1 MFNYIFNKAD
11 RKKKKKKDKLSFR
24 AQANEYRR
32 TMQLKS
38 HEI

>member
-11 RKKKKKKDKLSFR
+11 RKKKKTNMSFR

-38 HEI
+38 HKI